1 MGASWSVMLVTSFKD
16 QGRERWPPDFG
27 IDRKKWESNSFYI
40 PGNIKII
47 CVSLW
52 QMSKRVQWVHS
63 RQNKSRRGDWRTHA
77 VSRFD
82 RYLPWWGWWMCVS
95 RRVDFTG
102 EEKKDPGTRTSL
114 NKKSLVRVRP
124 VQLLGFN
131 ITRIPIL
138 FRPPLVHVTKK
149 RRKTKIGKRT
159 CTWYYILFFFWGAI
173 QRVKGDKRWECR
185 RTFPSPPPC
194 WAFQCKCT
202 CLAQ

>member
-52 QMSKRVQWVHS
+52 QMSKRVQWVHP

-114 NKKSLVRVRP
+114 NKKKSRP
-124 VQLLGFN
+124 CA
-131 ITRIPIL
+131 TRATPRLQHHANPHIIPVSS
-138 FRPPLVHVTKK
+138 RSRHEKEKK
-149 RRKTKIGKRT
+149 
-159 CTWYYILFFFWGAI
+159 
-173 QRVKGDKRWECR
+173 
-185 RTFPSPPPC
+185 
-194 WAFQCKCT
+194 
-202 CLAQ
+202 